1 MHTEYV
7 DDSLWELVSPLI
19 PPKPPQPKG
28 GTAWVDDRLVLNGII
43 YVLLTGIAWR
53 HMPRE
58 PGWGSGVTAWR
69 RMRAWQ
75 AAGVWSRMHAMVLRR
90 LRANGLIDLHR
101 AILDSTT
108 VRAKKGAK
116 LPVRAQRIV
125 GKAAANSIF
134 LLTPVGFRSWLAYQP
149 PTSRT
154 RSRSKR

>member
-1 MHTEYV
+1 MHSEYV

-19 PPKPPQPKG
+19 PPKPDQPKG
-28 GTAWVDDRLVLNGII
+28 GTAWIDDRLVLNGII

-53 HMPRE
+53 HMPRA

-69 RMRAWQ
+69 RMRDWQ
-75 AAGVWSRMHAMVLRR
+75 AAGVWSKMHAVVMRR

-101 AILDSTT
+101 VILDSTT

-116 LPVRAQRIV
+116 QPVRARRIV
-125 GKAAANSIF
+125 GKEAANSIF
-134 LLTPVGFRSWLAYQP
+134 LLTPVGFHSWLDSP
-149 PTSRT
+149 EPTSRT